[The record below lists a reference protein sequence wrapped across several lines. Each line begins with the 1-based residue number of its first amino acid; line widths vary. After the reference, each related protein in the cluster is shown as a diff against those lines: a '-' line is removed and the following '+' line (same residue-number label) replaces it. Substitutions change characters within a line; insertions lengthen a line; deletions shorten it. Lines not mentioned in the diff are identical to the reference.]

1 MDASSERPVAFVSA
15 GAGGA
20 GRTIV
25 HRLVAAGYR
34 VATCDA
40 DRNALAT
47 LELCDGAITALPCD
61 MADPA
66 AVTRVFHQLI
76 EPRGRLDLL
85 VNNIGIAGPTA
96 AAEDVTLDEWE
107 QTMRCNLTSHFLCC
121 KLAIP
126 LMKARRT
133 GAIVNISSASAK
145 VGLPMRLPYV
155 VSKAAILSLTTNLA
169 RELGSFGI
177 RVNAILPGP
186 IEGARL
192 DRVIASKADALGVS
206 REAYRA
212 DMVQFVSMRTTVSP
226 DDIAEAILYLASS
239 AGQRVSGQCIG
250 VDGNLEYET

>member
-1 MDASSERPVAFVSA
+1 MDASREKPVAFVSA

-25 HRLVAAGYR
+25 HRLAAAGYR
-34 VATCDA
+34 VATCDV
-40 DRNALAT
+40 DLEALASFD
-47 LELCDGAITALPCD
+47 LRDGAVRAAFCD
-61 MADPA
+61 LGNPE
-66 AVTRVFHQLI
+66 AVTQVFNQLI
-76 EPRGRLDLL
+76 GPDGRLDLL

-96 AAEDVTLDEWE
+96 AAEDITLDEWE

-126 LMKARRT
+126 LMKARRE

-169 RELGSFGI
+169 RELGPFGV
-177 RVNAILPGP
+177 RVNAIMPGP

-192 DRVIASKADALGVS
+192 DRIIASKADALGMS
-206 REAYRA
+206 RAEYR
-212 DMVQFVSMRTTVSP
+212 DELVRFVSMRTTVSP
-226 DDIAEAILYLASS
+226 DDIAEAILYLASR
-239 AGQRVSGQCIG
+239 AGRHVSGQCIG
-250 VDGNLEYET
+250 VDGNLEYEA